1 MIPDWLTPQ
10 LQLRLSALGFAQIIN
25 WGVLYYTLALI
36 GPHIV
41 AETGWSDAFV
51 YSGFAVATLVT
62 GLFSPLSG
70 SRIDR
75 FGGLPVMLIGTVM
88 GAIGMLVLSTAKDGV
103 IYMVA
108 WAIIGASM
116 SACLYDSAFASI
128 AQFAGETTR
137 KSISLITLIAGFAST
152 AIWPATSALL
162 QFMDWRDICAIDAGL
177 ILFFSAPLIFIALKG
192 AHKKSDKVKH
202 NDDDRTA
209 TPQALMA
216 PLIPRERFT
225 SAMVLF
231 SIVLAA
237 LGFVAN
243 ALSVHVI
250 TLFQTLHID
259 LTSAILAGSLIGP
272 AQVGARVIELAYGRR
287 LSAVGLGMIPVILMP
302 LAFVIPLVMTAG
314 PVVAVGF
321 GLVYGAANG
330 LATIA
335 RGVVPYALFGSDGYG
350 RRLGLVAAPALM
362 VKAAAPAVFGAILA
376 SFGPS
381 PAILFILGISLLAT
395 FAMAALFRL
404 SKQSV

>member
-1 MIPDWLTPQ
+1 MIPDWLTPR
-10 LQLRLSALGFAQIIN
+10 LRIRLSALGFAQIIN

-41 AETGWSDAFV
+41 SETGWSDAFV

-70 SRIDR
+70 SGIDR
-75 FGGLPVMLIGTVM
+75 IGGLPVMVLGTVL
-88 GAIGMLVLSTAKDGV
+88 GALGMLLLGVASDGV
-103 IYMVA
+103 TYMLA
-108 WAIIGASM
+108 WAVIGASM

-128 AQFAGETTR
+128 AQFAGAATR
-137 KSISLITLIAGFAST
+137 QSISLITLIAGFAST
-152 AIWPATSALL
+152 VIWPATSALL
-162 QFMDWRDICAIDAGL
+162 QFVDWRGICLIDAGL
-177 ILFFSAPLIFIALKG
+177 ILFISVPLIIIALKG
-192 AHKKSDKVKH
+192 ARKKSDTVKH
-202 NDDDRTA
+202 SDDQRTA
-209 TPQALMA
+209 NPQALLV
-216 PLIPRERFT
+216 PLIPRESFT

-259 LTSAILAGSLIGP
+259 LASAIVAGSLIGP

-302 LAFVIPLVMTAG
+302 LAFVITLVMTAG
-314 PVVAVGF
+314 PMVAIGF
-321 GLVYGAANG
+321 GLIYGAANG

-350 RRLGLVAAPALM
+350 RRLGLLAAPALM
-362 VKAAAPAVFGAILA
+362 VKAAAPALFGAILA
-376 SFGPS
+376 GFGPS
-381 PAILFILGISLLAT
+381 SAILFVLGVSLLAT

-404 SKQSV
+404 SKRNA

>member
-1 MIPDWLTPQ
+1 
-10 LQLRLSALGFAQIIN
+10 
-25 WGVLYYTLALI
+25 
-36 GPHIV
+36 
-41 AETGWSDAFV
+41 
-51 YSGFAVATLVT
+51 
-62 GLFSPLSG
+62 
-70 SRIDR
+70 
-75 FGGLPVMLIGTVM
+75 
-88 GAIGMLVLSTAKDGV
+88 
-103 IYMVA
+103 
-108 WAIIGASM
+108 
-116 SACLYDSAFASI
+116 
-128 AQFAGETTR
+128 
-137 KSISLITLIAGFAST
+137 
-152 AIWPATSALL
+152 
-162 QFMDWRDICAIDAGL
+162 
-177 ILFFSAPLIFIALKG
+177 
-192 AHKKSDKVKH
+192 
-202 NDDDRTA
+202 
-209 TPQALMA
+209 
-216 PLIPRERFT
+216 
-225 SAMVLF
+225 MVLF

-259 LTSAILAGSLIGP
+259 LASAILAGSLIGP
-272 AQVGARVIELAYGRR
+272 AQVGARIIELAYGRR

-314 PVVAVGF
+314 AIVAIGF

-381 PAILFILGISLLAT
+381 PAILFVLGISLLAT